1 MKVDTD
7 DIDES
12 IDSVDEEKLE
22 PDIVDKLEQL
32 VLIPRRI
39 SASSPPITVENDDTE
54 IRRGPKFKLENTDP
68 NVVDKLEA
76 AVERYILF

>member
-1 MKVDTD
+1 M
-7 DIDES
+7 
-12 IDSVDEEKLE
+12 
-22 PDIVDKLEQL
+22 
-32 VLIPRRI
+32 LIPRRI

-54 IRRGPKFKLENTDP
+54 LKRGPKFKLENTDP